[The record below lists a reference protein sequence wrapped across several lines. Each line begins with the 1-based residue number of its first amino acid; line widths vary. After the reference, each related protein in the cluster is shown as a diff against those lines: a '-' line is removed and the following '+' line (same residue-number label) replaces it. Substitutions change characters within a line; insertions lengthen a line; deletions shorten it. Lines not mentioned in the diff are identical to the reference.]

1 MEKFKHLLN
10 NHRIIAL
17 DTSCFIYYFE
27 EKRYLKALEY
37 LFSGI
42 ENGSF
47 QALNSVLTITEI
59 LVKPQSLGLQNVV
72 DEYIA
77 LLGTYPNLKIIPLTL
92 DIAVRAAEI
101 RSTYKLR
108 TPDAIH
114 LATAWENQ
122 ATLFLTND
130 LDFPPEIGD
139 IRIIHLNQFS

>member
-1 MEKFKHLLN
+1 MEKFKNLLS
-10 NHRIIAL
+10 NHHIIAL
-17 DTSCFIYYFE
+17 DTNCFIYYFE
-27 EKRYLKALEY
+27 EKRYLKELEY
-37 LFSGI
+37 LFSSI

-47 QALNSVLTITEI
+47 QALTSVLTITEI
-59 LVKPQSLGLQNVV
+59 LVKPKSLGLHHVV
-72 DEYIA
+72 DEYTA
-77 LLGTYPNLKIIPLTL
+77 LLGTYPNLKIIPFTF

-114 LATAWENQ
+114 LATACENQ
-122 ATLFLTND
+122 ATLFLSND

>member
-1 MEKFKHLLN
+1 M
-10 NHRIIAL
+10 
-17 DTSCFIYYFE
+17 
-27 EKRYLKALEY
+27 
-37 LFSGI
+37 FSGI

-47 QALNSVLTITEI
+47 QALTSILTVTEI
-59 LVKPQSLGLQNVV
+59 LVKPQSLGLQNVI

-92 DIAVRAAEI
+92 DYSAVRAAEI

-122 ATLFLTND
+122 TTLFLTND
-130 LDFPPEIGD
+130 LDFPPEIGA

>member
-17 DTSCFIYYFE
+17 DTNCFIYYFE

-47 QALNSVLTITEI
+47 QALTSVLTITEI

-92 DIAVRAAEI
+92 DIAVGAAEI

>member
-47 QALNSVLTITEI
+47 QALTSVLTITEI
-59 LVKPQSLGLQNVV
+59 LVKPQSLV
-72 DEYIA
+72 
-77 LLGTYPNLKIIPLTL
+77 
-92 DIAVRAAEI
+92 
-101 RSTYKLR
+101 YKML
-108 TPDAIH
+108 
-114 LATAWENQ
+114 
-122 ATLFLTND
+122 LTNI
-130 LDFPPEIGD
+130 LPFWVH
-139 IRIIHLNQFS
+139 IRI

>member
-1 MEKFKHLLN
+1 
-10 NHRIIAL
+10 
-17 DTSCFIYYFE
+17 
-27 EKRYLKALEY
+27 
-37 LFSGI
+37 
-42 ENGSF
+42 
-47 QALNSVLTITEI
+47 
-59 LVKPQSLGLQNVV
+59 
-72 DEYIA
+72 
-77 LLGTYPNLKIIPLTL
+77 LGTYPNLKIIPFTL